1 MRRDVRPSEG
11 GFDNRPGKKELTL
24 TIRFQH
30 HVTTGRPDLLSRN
43 YAGRLSIKAKSESTV
58 SGSSPLVRSLD
69 SSGQKMLMRKNFFA
83 SLERNSSPV
92 VSGTRGVFRTAG
104 IYHHTSPISKIH
116 KVAFG
121 KDSPLSGNE

>member
-1 MRRDVRPSEG
+1 MRRDVRARKG

-104 IYHHTSPISKIH
+104 LYHHTSPISKIH
-116 KVAFG
+116 KVALG